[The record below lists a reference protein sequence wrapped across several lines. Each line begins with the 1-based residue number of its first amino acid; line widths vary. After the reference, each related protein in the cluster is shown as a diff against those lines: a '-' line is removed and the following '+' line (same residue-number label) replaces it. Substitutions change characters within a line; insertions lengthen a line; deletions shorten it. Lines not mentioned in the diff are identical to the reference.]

1 MKARRKITV
10 VGAGKVGA
18 TTALLL
24 AEGGW
29 AETVLVDIDGGRARG
44 KALDIAQ
51 AAPALGFEPHIRG
64 SATYD
69 QASGSDIVVIT
80 AGFARERDLAREELL
95 AGNRKIVEEV
105 CLQVM
110 ERCPD
115 AIVIVVTNPLDAIC
129 HVVAQVTQFPRGR
142 IIGMSG
148 ILDTSRLRTF
158 IAWELGVST
167 RDVEGMVIGGYGDL
181 MVPVISAT
189 RVAGVS
195 VTDLISSERLAQIIA
210 RTRAGGEEVVSLLDS
225 GYPFYAAAAAVRQM
239 VDAIC
244 LDRGRVLPCS
254 ALLLGEYGIDGLFMG
269 VPTRLGAQGIEEVV
283 EIPLGEQ
290 EKLDFERSAAEVRVL
305 LDGLT
310 YSEAP

>member
-1 MKARRKITV
+1 MKARRKITI

-18 TTALLL
+18 TTGLLL
-24 AEGGW
+24 AQGGW

-64 SATYD
+64 AGGYD
-69 QASGSDIVVIT
+69 EASGSDIVVIT
-80 AGFARERDLAREELL
+80 AGFAREPGMGRDALLAR
-95 AGNRKIVEEV
+95 NREIVEQICLEV
-105 CLQVM
+105 MV
-110 ERCPD
+110 RCPD

-129 HVVAQVTQFPRGR
+129 HLVQQVTQFPRGR
-142 IIGMSG
+142 VIGMSG
-148 ILDTSRLRTF
+148 ILDSSRLRTF

-167 RDVEGMVIGGYGDL
+167 RDIEGMVLGGYGDM

-189 RVAGVS
+189 RVAGVPVS
-195 VTDLISSERLAQIIA
+195 ELIPPERLASIIE
-210 RTRAGGEEVVSLLDS
+210 RVRSGGEEVVSLLDR
-225 GYPFYAAAAAVRQM
+225 GYPFYAAAAGIRQM
-239 VDAIC
+239 VEAIC

-269 VPTRLGAQGIEEVV
+269 VPARLGAQGIEEVV
-283 EIPLGEQ
+283 ELPLTDSER
-290 EKLDFERSAAEVRVL
+290 EEFERSAATVRVL
-305 LDGLT
+305 VDALA